1 MQFLR
6 EVENMRKIFLDK
18 TFDPLDMIMTGP
30 IMERYAIKSED
41 INIPFDKFI
50 KNTSNYTNSDFEFYK
65 KDLRH
70 SIATFFCSY
79 KYKYGEKTTP
89 NTFIRQN
96 YERFKCKTPHS
107 AQSIIDCNK
116 RMILEGN
123 RYLKEVFG
131 DTFDNM
137 KKRRSNTL
145 SKIDANVFSHS
156 IRHYLQN
163 PTYLLDSNGTER
175 LYNITTLQKFMS
187 ETNFTN
193 VEEYIF
199 ERIYHVKLICGILD
213 FYYEFKHFIDRLSD
227 DVFSLGISI
236 YKKQRS
242 GVYKYKCFVEGKAR
256 QALRKYGIKNVLNL
270 ETLKAKARARL
281 EDLIVELCRFSL
293 IDDVYTRIDKMKKLI
308 EEIIPDI
315 MDENAC
321 LNKIKQCVSR
331 EFRNSIIAD
340 DVFYYTAINYSM
352 SEYSKRKLTEYS
364 LQDEM
369 ELIRNLIINKDMIL
383 EANGYYLKETI
394 DGLENCIK
402 STPFDLKLKEVV
414 SHTTDEDSILH
425 KLLFATY
432 CSTPIKQ
439 KNEDFYGCNFFDDK
453 FYAQYREL
461 LDNQMNR
468 VIESKKLDAIL

>member
-1 MQFLR
+1 M
-6 EVENMRKIFLDK
+6 
-18 TFDPLDMIMTGP
+18 
-30 IMERYAIKSED
+30 
-41 INIPFDKFI
+41 
-50 KNTSNYTNSDFEFYK
+50 
-65 KDLRH
+65 
-70 SIATFFCSY
+70 
-79 KYKYGEKTTP
+79 
-89 NTFIRQN
+89 
-96 YERFKCKTPHS
+96 
-107 AQSIIDCNK
+107 
-116 RMILEGN
+116 
-123 RYLKEVFG
+123 
-131 DTFDNM
+131 
-137 KKRRSNTL
+137 
-145 SKIDANVFSHS
+145 
-156 IRHYLQN
+156 
-163 PTYLLDSNGTER
+163 DSNGTER
-175 LYNITTLQKFMS
+175 LYHITTLQKFIS

-199 ERIYHVKLICGILD
+199 ERIYHVKLICEILN
-213 FYYEFKHFIDRLSD
+213 FYYEFKYFIDKLSD
-227 DVFSLGISI
+227 DIFSLGINT
-236 YKKQRS
+236 YKKQSDESDESDVGDVSDVSVERDVS
-242 GVYKYKCFVEGKAR
+242 DAYEYKYFAFADAWKAFKEYGR
-256 QALRKYGIKNVLNL
+256 RNALDLDTLKERGYARLNVLFL
-270 ETLKAKARARL
+270 
-281 EDLIVELCRFSL
+281 ELCRFSL
-293 IDDVYTRIDKMKKLI
+293 LDDVYTRTDVMKSLI